1 MADAVRIFI
10 LMFKTGEIMKKALI
24 AIIVVVAVL
33 LIIVG
38 KGISTYNNIIALE
51 EGVKT
56 QWAQVENTYQRR
68 FDLIPNLVSTVQ
80 GEANF
85 EKSTLTEV
93 MEMRSRMGGTVKLD
107 ESLMNDEAALKRFQE
122 MQGSLSGALQRLMAV
137 SENYP
142 DLKSNTSFQELRV
155 QLEGAENRIA
165 VERMR
170 YNETVKEFNTTIRQ
184 FPTNLVAGFAG
195 ATPKALFSA
204 DAGASTAPKV
214 QFDIK

>member
-1 MADAVRIFI
+1 
-10 LMFKTGEIMKKALI
+10 MKKALI
-24 AIIVVVAVL
+24 AVIVVVVIL

-38 KGISTYNNIIALE
+38 KGIGTYNNIIALE
-51 EGVKT
+51 EGVKA

-93 MEMRSRMGGTVKLD
+93 MDMRSRMGGTVKLD

-122 MQGSLSGALQRLMAV
+122 MQGSLGGALQRLMAV

-142 DLKSNTSFQELRV
+142 DLKSNKSFQELRV

-165 VERMR
+165 VERKR
-170 YNETVKEFNTTIRQ
+170 YNETVQAYNTTIRQ

-195 ATPKALFSA
+195 ASPKALFSA

-214 QFDIK
+214 QFDVK

>member
-1 MADAVRIFI
+1 
-10 LMFKTGEIMKKALI
+10 MKKALI
-24 AIIVVVAVL
+24 AVIVVIVIL

-38 KGISTYNNIIALE
+38 KGIGTYNNIIALE
-51 EGVKT
+51 EGVQT

-93 MEMRSRMGGTVKLD
+93 MDMRSRMGGTVKLD

-122 MQGSLSGALQRLMAV
+122 VQGNLSGALQRLMAV

-142 DLKSNTSFQELRV
+142 DLKSNKSFQELRV

-165 VERMR
+165 VERKR
-170 YNETVKEFNTTIRQ
+170 YNETVKEYNTTIRQ

-195 ATPKALFSA
+195 ASPKALFSA

>member
-1 MADAVRIFI
+1 
-10 LMFKTGEIMKKALI
+10 MKKALI
-24 AIIVVVAVL
+24 IIAVILVIIVW
-33 LIIVG
+33 
-38 KGISTYNNIIALE
+38 KGVSTYNNIIALE
-51 EGVKT
+51 EGVKA

-93 MEMRSRMGGTVKLD
+93 MDMRSRMGGTVKLD

-122 MQGSLSGALQRLMAV
+122 
-137 SENYP
+137 
-142 DLKSNTSFQELRV
+142 LRV

-165 VERMR
+165 VERKR
-170 YNETVKEFNTTIRQ
+170 YNETVQAYNTTIRQ
-184 FPTNLVAGFAG
+184 FPTNVVAGFAG
-195 ATPKALFSA
+195 ASPKALFSA
-204 DAGASTAPKV
+204 DAGANVAPKV

>member
-1 MADAVRIFI
+1 
-10 LMFKTGEIMKKALI
+10 MKKALI
-24 AIIVVVAVL
+24 AVIVVVVIL

-38 KGISTYNNIIALE
+38 KGIGTYNNIIALE

-93 MEMRSRMGGTVKLD
+93 MDMRSRMGGTIKLD

-142 DLKSNTSFQELRV
+142 DLKSNKSFQELRV

-165 VERMR
+165 VERKR
-170 YNETVKEFNTTIRQ
+170 YNETVQAYNTTIRQ

-195 ATPKALFSA
+195 ASPKALFSA
-204 DAGASTAPKV
+204 DAGASVAPKV

>member
-1 MADAVRIFI
+1 
-10 LMFKTGEIMKKALI
+10 MKKALI
-24 AIIVVVAVL
+24 AVIIVVVIL

-38 KGISTYNNIIALE
+38 KGIGTYNNIIALE
-51 EGVKT
+51 EGVKA

-122 MQGSLSGALQRLMAV
+122 MQGSLGGALQRLMAV

-142 DLKSNTSFQELRV
+142 DLKSNKSFQELRV

-165 VERMR
+165 VERKR
-170 YNETVKEFNTTIRQ
+170 YNETVQAFNTTIRQ

-195 ATPKALFSA
+195 ASPKALFSA

>member
-1 MADAVRIFI
+1 
-10 LMFKTGEIMKKALI
+10 MKKALI
-24 AIIVVVAVL
+24 ITAIVL
-33 LIIVG
+33 VIIVG
-38 KGISTYNNIIALE
+38 KCIGTYNNIIALE
-51 EGVKT
+51 ESVKT

-93 MEMRSRMGGTVKLD
+93 MEMRSRMGGTIKLD

-142 DLKSNTSFQELRV
+142 DLKSNKSFQELRV

-165 VERMR
+165 VERKR
-170 YNETVKEFNTTIRQ
+170 YNETVQKFNTTIRQ

-195 ATPKALFSA
+195 ASPKALFSA
-204 DAGASTAPKV
+204 DAGASVAPKV

>member
-1 MADAVRIFI
+1 
-10 LMFKTGEIMKKALI
+10 MKKVLI
-24 AIIVVVAVL
+24 AVIVVVVIL

-38 KGISTYNNIIALE
+38 KGIGTYNNIIALE
-51 EGVKT
+51 EGVKA

-107 ESLMNDEAALKRFQE
+107 ESLMNDEAALKKFQD
-122 MQGSLSGALQRLMAV
+122 MQGTLGGALQRLMAV

-142 DLKSNTSFQELRV
+142 DLKSNKSFQELRV

-165 VERMR
+165 VERKR
-170 YNETVKEFNTTIRQ
+170 YNETVKEYNTTIRQ

-195 ATPKALFSA
+195 ASPKALFSA
-204 DAGASTAPKV
+204 DAAASTAPKV

>member
-1 MADAVRIFI
+1 
-10 LMFKTGEIMKKALI
+10 MKKALI

-122 MQGSLSGALQRLMAV
+122 VQGNLSGALQRLMAV

-165 VERMR
+165 VERKR
-170 YNETVKEFNTTIRQ
+170 YNETVQAFNTTIRQ

>member
-1 MADAVRIFI
+1 
-10 LMFKTGEIMKKALI
+10 MKKALI
-24 AIIVVVAVL
+24 AIVIVVAIL

-51 EGVKT
+51 ESVKA

-122 MQGSLSGALQRLMAV
+122 MQGSLGGALQRLMAV

-142 DLKSNTSFQELRV
+142 DLKSNKSFQELRV

-165 VERMR
+165 VERKR
-170 YNETVKEFNTTIRQ
+170 YNETVQAFNTTIRQ

-195 ATPKALFSA
+195 ASPKALFSA

>member
-1 MADAVRIFI
+1 
-10 LMFKTGEIMKKALI
+10 MKKALI
-24 AIIVVVAVL
+24 AIVIVVAIL

-51 EGVKT
+51 EGVKA

-93 MEMRSRMGGTVKLD
+93 MEMRSRMGGTVNLD

-122 MQGSLSGALQRLMAV
+122 MQGSLGGALQRLMAV

-142 DLKSNTSFQELRV
+142 DLKSNKSFQELRV

-165 VERMR
+165 VERKR
-170 YNETVKEFNTTIRQ
+170 YNETVQAYNTTIRQ
-184 FPTNLVAGFAG
+184 FPTNIVAGFAG
-195 ATPKALFSA
+195 ASPKALFSA
-204 DAGASTAPKV
+204 DAGASAAPKV

>member
-1 MADAVRIFI
+1 
-10 LMFKTGEIMKKALI
+10 MKKALI
-24 AIIVVVAVL
+24 AVIVVVVIL

-38 KGISTYNNIIALE
+38 KGIGTYNNIIALE
-51 EGVKT
+51 EGVKA

-93 MEMRSRMGGTVKLD
+93 MDMRSRMGGTVKLD

-122 MQGSLSGALQRLMAV
+122 MQGSLGGALQRLMAV

-142 DLKSNTSFQELRV
+142 DLKSNKSFQELRV

-165 VERMR
+165 VERKR
-170 YNETVKEFNTTIRQ
+170 YNETVQAYNTTIRQ
-184 FPTNLVAGFAG
+184 FPTNIVAGFAG
-195 ATPKALFSA
+195 ASPKALFSA
-204 DAGASTAPKV
+204 DAGASTTPKV
-214 QFDIK
+214 QFDVK

>member
-1 MADAVRIFI
+1 
-10 LMFKTGEIMKKALI
+10 MKKALI
-24 AIIVVVAVL
+24 AVIVVIVIL

-38 KGISTYNNIIALE
+38 KGIGTYNNIIALE
-51 EGVKT
+51 EGVKA

-122 MQGSLSGALQRLMAV
+122 MQGTLGGALQRLMAV

-142 DLKSNTSFQELRV
+142 DLKSNKSFQELRV

-165 VERMR
+165 VERKR
-170 YNETVKEFNTTIRQ
+170 YNETVQAYNTTIRQ
-184 FPTNLVAGFAG
+184 FPTNIVAGFAG
-195 ATPKALFSA
+195 ASPKALFSA

-214 QFDIK
+214 QFDVK

>member
-1 MADAVRIFI
+1 
-10 LMFKTGEIMKKALI
+10 MKKALI

-68 FDLIPNLVSTVQ
+68 FDLIPNLVNTVQ

-93 MEMRSRMGGTVKLD
+93 MEMRSRMGGTLKLD

-122 MQGSLSGALQRLMAV
+122 MQGSLGGALQRLMAV

-184 FPTNLVAGFAG
+184 FPTNIVAGFAG
-195 ATPKALFSA
+195 ASPKALFSA

>member
-1 MADAVRIFI
+1 
-10 LMFKTGEIMKKALI
+10 MKKALI
-24 AIIVVVAVL
+24 AVIVVVVIL

-38 KGISTYNNIIALE
+38 KGIGTYNNIIALE
-51 EGVKT
+51 EGVKA

-122 MQGSLSGALQRLMAV
+122 MQGTLSGALQRLMAV

-142 DLKSNTSFQELRV
+142 DLKSNKSFQELRV

-165 VERMR
+165 VERKR
-170 YNETVKEFNTTIRQ
+170 YNETVQAYNTTIRQ
-184 FPTNLVAGFAG
+184 FPTNIVAGFAG
-195 ATPKALFSA
+195 ASPKALFSA
-204 DAGASTAPKV
+204 DIGASTAPKV
-214 QFDIK
+214 QFDVK

>member
-1 MADAVRIFI
+1 
-10 LMFKTGEIMKKALI
+10 MKKVLI
-24 AIIVVVAVL
+24 AVIIVVVIL

-38 KGISTYNNIIALE
+38 KGIGTYNNIIALE
-51 EGVKT
+51 EGVKA

-93 MEMRSRMGGTVKLD
+93 MEMRSRMGGTLKLD

-122 MQGSLSGALQRLMAV
+122 MQGSLGGALQRLMAV

-142 DLKSNTSFQELRV
+142 DLKSNKSFQELRV
-155 QLEGAENRIA
+155 QLEGAENRIS
-165 VERMR
+165 VERKR
-170 YNETVKEFNTTIRQ
+170 YNETVKEYNTTIRQ

-195 ATPKALFSA
+195 ASPKALFSA

>member
-1 MADAVRIFI
+1 
-10 LMFKTGEIMKKALI
+10 MKKALI
-24 AIIVVVAVL
+24 AVIVVVVIL

-38 KGISTYNNIIALE
+38 KGIGTYNNIIALE

-93 MEMRSRMGGTVKLD
+93 MDMRSRMGGTIKLD

-122 MQGSLSGALQRLMAV
+122 MQGTLSGALQRLMAV

-142 DLKSNTSFQELRV
+142 DLKSNKSFQELRV

-165 VERMR
+165 VERKR
-170 YNETVKEFNTTIRQ
+170 YNETVQAYNTTIRQ

-195 ATPKALFSA
+195 ASPKALFSA
-204 DAGASTAPKV
+204 DAGASVAPKV

>member
-1 MADAVRIFI
+1 
-10 LMFKTGEIMKKALI
+10 MKKAFI
-24 AIIVVVAVL
+24 AVIVVVVIL

-38 KGISTYNNIIALE
+38 KGIGTYNNIIALE
-51 EGVKT
+51 EGVKA

-93 MEMRSRMGGTVKLD
+93 MDMRSRMGGTVKLD

-122 MQGSLSGALQRLMAV
+122 MQGSLGGALQRLMAV

-142 DLKSNTSFQELRV
+142 DLKSNKSFQELRV

-165 VERMR
+165 VERKR
-170 YNETVKEFNTTIRQ
+170 YNETVQAYNTTIRQ
-184 FPTNLVAGFAG
+184 FPTNIVAGFAG
-195 ATPKALFSA
+195 ASPKALFSA

>member
-1 MADAVRIFI
+1 
-10 LMFKTGEIMKKALI
+10 MKKALI
-24 AIIVVVAVL
+24 AVIVVVVIL

-38 KGISTYNNIIALE
+38 KGIGTYNNIIALE
-51 EGVKT
+51 EGVKA

-93 MEMRSRMGGTVKLD
+93 MDMRSRMGGTVKLD

-122 MQGSLSGALQRLMAV
+122 MQGTLGGALQRLMAV

-142 DLKSNTSFQELRV
+142 DLKSNKSFQELRV

-165 VERMR
+165 VERKR
-170 YNETVKEFNTTIRQ
+170 YNETVQAYNTTIRQ
-184 FPTNLVAGFAG
+184 FPTNIVAGFAG
-195 ATPKALFSA
+195 ASPKALFSA
-204 DAGASTAPKV
+204 DATASVAPKV
-214 QFDIK
+214 QFDVK

>member
-1 MADAVRIFI
+1 
-10 LMFKTGEIMKKALI
+10 MKKALI
-24 AIIVVVAVL
+24 AVIVIVVIL

-38 KGISTYNNIIALE
+38 KGIGTYNNIIALE
-51 EGVKT
+51 EGVKA

-122 MQGSLSGALQRLMAV
+122 MQGTLSGALQRLMAV

-142 DLKSNTSFQELRV
+142 DLKSNKSFQELRV

-165 VERMR
+165 VERKR
-170 YNETVKEFNTTIRQ
+170 YNETVQAYNTTIRQ
-184 FPTNLVAGFAG
+184 FPTNIVAGFAG
-195 ATPKALFSA
+195 ASPKALFSA

-214 QFDIK
+214 QFDVK

>member
-1 MADAVRIFI
+1 
-10 LMFKTGEIMKKALI
+10 MKKALI
-24 AIIVVVAVL
+24 AVIVVIVIL

-38 KGISTYNNIIALE
+38 KGIGTYNNIIALE

-80 GEANF
+80 GEANL
-85 EKSTLTEV
+85 EKRILTEV
-93 MEMRSRMGGTVKLD
+93 MDMRSRMGGTVKLD

-142 DLKSNTSFQELRV
+142 DLKSNKSFQELRV

-165 VERMR
+165 VERKR
-170 YNETVKEFNTTIRQ
+170 YNETVQAYNTTIRQ
-184 FPTNLVAGFAG
+184 FPTNLIAGFAG
-195 ATPKALFSA
+195 ASPKALFSA
-204 DAGASTAPKV
+204 DAGASVAPKV

>member
-1 MADAVRIFI
+1 
-10 LMFKTGEIMKKALI
+10 MKKALI

-68 FDLIPNLVSTVQ
+68 FDLIPNLVNTVQ

-165 VERMR
+165 VERKR
-170 YNETVKEFNTTIRQ
+170 YNETVQAFNTTIRQ

>member
-1 MADAVRIFI
+1 
-10 LMFKTGEIMKKALI
+10 MKKALI
-24 AIIVVVAVL
+24 AVAVVVVIL

-38 KGISTYNNIIALE
+38 KGIGTYNNIIALE

-56 QWAQVENTYQRR
+56 QWAQVESTYQRR

-93 MEMRSRMGGTVKLD
+93 MDMRSRMGGTVKLD

-122 MQGSLSGALQRLMAV
+122 MQGSLGGALQRLMAI

-142 DLKSNTSFQELRV
+142 DLKSNKSFQELRV

-165 VERMR
+165 VERKR
-170 YNETVKEFNTTIRQ
+170 YNETVQAYNTTIRQ
-184 FPTNLVAGFAG
+184 FPTNIVAGFAG
-195 ATPKALFSA
+195 ASPKALFSA
-204 DAGASTAPKV
+204 DAGASVAPKV

>member
-1 MADAVRIFI
+1 
-10 LMFKTGEIMKKALI
+10 MKKALI
-24 AIIVVVAVL
+24 AVIVVVVIL

-38 KGISTYNNIIALE
+38 KGIGTYNNIIALE
-51 EGVKT
+51 EGVKA

-122 MQGSLSGALQRLMAV
+122 MQGTLSGALQRLMAV

-142 DLKSNTSFQELRV
+142 DLKSNKSFQELRV

-165 VERMR
+165 VERKR
-170 YNETVKEFNTTIRQ
+170 YNETVQAYNTTIRQ
-184 FPTNLVAGFAG
+184 FPTNIVAGFAG
-195 ATPKALFSA
+195 ASPKALFSA

>member
-1 MADAVRIFI
+1 
-10 LMFKTGEIMKKALI
+10 MKKALI
-24 AIIVVVAVL
+24 AVIVVVVIL

-38 KGISTYNNIIALE
+38 KGIGTYNNIIALE
-51 EGVKT
+51 EGVKA

-122 MQGSLSGALQRLMAV
+122 MQGSLGGALQRLMAV

-142 DLKSNTSFQELRV
+142 DLKSNKSFQELRV

-165 VERMR
+165 VERKR
-170 YNETVKEFNTTIRQ
+170 YNETVQAYNTTIRQ

-195 ATPKALFSA
+195 ASPKALFSA
-204 DAGASTAPKV
+204 DAGASQAPKV

>member
-1 MADAVRIFI
+1 
-10 LMFKTGEIMKKALI
+10 MKKALI
-24 AIIVVVAVL
+24 AVIVVVVVL

-93 MEMRSRMGGTVKLD
+93 MEMRSRMGGTIKLD

-122 MQGSLSGALQRLMAV
+122 AQGSLSGALQRLMAV

-142 DLKSNTSFQELRV
+142 DLKSNKSFQELRV

-184 FPTNLVAGFAG
+184 FPTNIVAGFAG
-195 ATPKALFSA
+195 ASPKALFSA
-204 DAGASTAPKV
+204 DAGASQAPKV

>member
-1 MADAVRIFI
+1 
-10 LMFKTGEIMKKALI
+10 MKKALT
-24 AIIVVVAVL
+24 AIIIIVAIL

-38 KGISTYNNIIALE
+38 KGIGIYNNIIALE
-51 EGVKT
+51 EGVKS

-122 MQGSLSGALQRLMAV
+122 MQGTLGGALQRLMAV

-142 DLKSNTSFQELRV
+142 DLKSNKSFQELRV

-165 VERMR
+165 VERKR
-170 YNETVKEFNTTIRQ
+170 YNETIKEYNTTIRQ
-184 FPTNLVAGFAG
+184 FPTNIVAGFAG
-195 ATPKALFSA
+195 ASPKALFSA
-204 DAGASTAPKV
+204 DAGASQAPKV
-214 QFDIK
+214 QFDVK

>member
-1 MADAVRIFI
+1 
-10 LMFKTGEIMKKALI
+10 MKKALI
-24 AIIVVVAVL
+24 AVIIVVVIL

-38 KGISTYNNIIALE
+38 KGIGTYNNIIALE

-93 MEMRSRMGGTVKLD
+93 MDMRSRMGGTIKLD

-122 MQGSLSGALQRLMAV
+122 MQGTLSGALQRLMAV

-142 DLKSNTSFQELRV
+142 DLKSNKSFQELRV

-165 VERMR
+165 VERKR
-170 YNETVKEFNTTIRQ
+170 YNETVQAYNTTIRQ
-184 FPTNLVAGFAG
+184 FPTNIVAGFAG
-195 ATPKALFSA
+195 ASPKALFSA

-214 QFDIK
+214 QFDVK

>member
-1 MADAVRIFI
+1 
-10 LMFKTGEIMKKALI
+10 MKKALI
-24 AIIVVVAVL
+24 AVIVVVVIL

-38 KGISTYNNIIALE
+38 KGIGTYNNIIALE
-51 EGVKT
+51 EGVKA

-93 MEMRSRMGGTVKLD
+93 MDMRSRMGGTVKLD

-122 MQGSLSGALQRLMAV
+122 MQGSLGGALQRLMAV

-142 DLKSNTSFQELRV
+142 DLKSNKSFQELRV

-165 VERMR
+165 VERKR
-170 YNETVKEFNTTIRQ
+170 YNETVQAYNTTIRQ
-184 FPTNLVAGFAG
+184 FPTNIVAGFAG
-195 ATPKALFSA
+195 ASPKALFSA

-214 QFDIK
+214 QFDVK

>member
-1 MADAVRIFI
+1 
-10 LMFKTGEIMKKALI
+10 MKKALI
-24 AIIVVVAVL
+24 AVIVVVVIL

-38 KGISTYNNIIALE
+38 KGIGTYNNIIALE
-51 EGVKT
+51 EGVKA

-122 MQGSLSGALQRLMAV
+122 MQGSLGGALQRLMAV

-142 DLKSNTSFQELRV
+142 DLKSNKSFQELRV

-165 VERMR
+165 VERKR
-170 YNETVKEFNTTIRQ
+170 YNETVQAYNTTIRQ

-195 ATPKALFSA
+195 ASPKALFSA

-214 QFDIK
+214 QFDVK

>member
-1 MADAVRIFI
+1 
-10 LMFKTGEIMKKALI
+10 MKKALI
-24 AIIVVVAVL
+24 AVIVVVVIL

-38 KGISTYNNIIALE
+38 KGIGTYNNIIALE
-51 EGVKT
+51 EGVKA

-93 MEMRSRMGGTVKLD
+93 MDMRSHMGGTVKLD

-122 MQGSLSGALQRLMAV
+122 MQGSLGGALQRLMAV

-142 DLKSNTSFQELRV
+142 DLKSNKSFQELRV

-165 VERMR
+165 VERKR
-170 YNETVKEFNTTIRQ
+170 YNETVQAFNTTIRQ

-195 ATPKALFSA
+195 ASPKALFSA

-214 QFDIK
+214 QFDVK

>member
-1 MADAVRIFI
+1 
-10 LMFKTGEIMKKALI
+10 MKKALI
-24 AIIVVVAVL
+24 AVIVVVVIL

-38 KGISTYNNIIALE
+38 KGIGTYNNIIALE
-51 EGVKT
+51 EGVKA

-93 MEMRSRMGGTVKLD
+93 MDMRSRMGGTVKLD
-107 ESLMNDEAALKRFQE
+107 ESLINDEAALKRFQE
-122 MQGSLSGALQRLMAV
+122 MQGSLGGALQRLMAV

-142 DLKSNTSFQELRV
+142 DLKSNKSFQELRV

-165 VERMR
+165 VERKR
-170 YNETVKEFNTTIRQ
+170 YNETVQAFNTTIRQ

-195 ATPKALFSA
+195 ASPKALFSA
-204 DAGASTAPKV
+204 DAGASVAPKV
-214 QFDIK
+214 QFDVK